1 MTLQRLP
8 ANEVLFTCLLAMSAS
23 AQAQN
28 WPDPYKTPNTV
39 GQFLEEQFSGIMME
53 CGMPQL
59 REETGVFHKT
69 TVKTS
74 VPTVVRQR
82 VPMNKPVVVRERES
96 AARVFGYIQSDNNV
110 STVTRDPGR
119 YLLEDM
125 EADPVPMLATGMSSV
140 AHTHTCSSVVTAGA
154 QANLNIP
161 LVDLKTA
168 LSADFSNKKQTV
180 LALVEGTFFSPIS
193 SMLNLG
199 NQVDQT
205 FARLLFWEWYSRN
218 PPVGSPV
225 YIKQFDGFTL
235 YEFAKERRDLNG
247 QVSFSAALGAPG
259 IASIK
264 TQVQAGVLVSDG
276 TDIKAFATGFYVDP
290 VSKNAYVQTEPVPSP
305 AALSTE
311 LSKVRAIATVEDPLV
326 LENRTSLH
334 TVEIQGMP
342 AALCSVSAWLIDPQP
357 TSGTLALRTANE
369 LDNNKSCRFTT
380 TFSARPE
387 VFTAANSNVSL
398 QYAVTSASSVSG
410 QQVRFSVSQINLT
423 TSRSP
428 MVAVAQV
435 NPSFSPR
442 RTTQGAATKTELT
455 WQVPIVIDDR
465 QNPLRPGGL
474 ITVRQGSLSCEQGE
488 VAITTDQQITVS
500 PEHQAVISVTH
511 SVFAGED
518 FDENA
523 SPARDCRFTATVDL
537 PLQDGGS
544 ATRTLATTHL
554 LYPAKKQVSAAVAPN
569 TPAATPVSRPP
580 QL

>member
-1 MTLQRLP
+1 VTLQRP
-8 ANEVLFTCLLAMSAS
+8 TTTSALFTCLLIISSS
-23 AQAQN
+23 AQGQN
-28 WPDPYKTPNTV
+28 WPDPYKAPNTV
-39 GQFLEEQFSGIMME
+39 GKFLEDQFSSIMTE

-59 REETGVFHKT
+59 REETGLFHNT
-69 TVKTS
+69 NVKSS
-74 VPTVVRQR
+74 VPTVIRQR
-82 VPMNKPVVVRERES
+82 VPMTKPVVLRERES

-110 STVTRDPGR
+110 STVTRDPAR

-154 QANLNIP
+154 QAKLNIP
-161 LVDLKTA
+161 IVDLKSA
-168 LSADFSNKKQTV
+168 LSADYSNKKQTV

-225 YIKQFDGFTL
+225 YIKQFDGFTI

-264 TQVQAGVLVSDG
+264 TQIQAGVLVSDG
-276 TDIKAFATGFYVDP
+276 TDVKAFATGFYVDP

-305 AALSTE
+305 AALAAE
-311 LSKVRAIATVEDPLV
+311 LSKVRPIATVEDPLV
-326 LENRTSLH
+326 LENRVSLH

-342 AALCSVSAWLIDPQP
+342 AALCSVNAWSVDPQP
-357 TSGTLALRTANE
+357 ASGTLALRTANE
-369 LDNNKSCRFTT
+369 LENNKSCRFTT
-380 TFSARPE
+380 SFLALPAI
-387 VFTAANSNVSL
+387 FAAANSNVSL
-398 QYAVTSASSVSG
+398 QYAITSTSKVSG
-410 QQVRFSVSQINLT
+410 QLVRFSVNQVNLT
-423 TSRSP
+423 TSTSP
-428 MVAVAQV
+428 MVALGQV
-435 NPSFSPR
+435 NPSFSVR
-442 RTTQGAATKTELT
+442 QTIQGAVTQTDLT
-455 WQVPIVIDDR
+455 WQVPIVVDDR
-465 QNPLRPGGL
+465 QNPLQPGGL
-474 ITVRQGSLSCEQGE
+474 IAIRQGSLTCEQGD
-488 VAITTDQQITVS
+488 VAITTDQQIAVS
-500 PEHQAVISVTH
+500 PEHKALIGITH

-518 FDENA
+518 FDEKG
-523 SPARDCRFTATVDL
+523 SPARDCRFTANLDL
-537 PLQDGGS
+537 PLQNGGS
-544 ATRTLATTHL
+544 ATRTLATAHL
-554 LYPAKKQVSAAVAPN
+554 LYPAKKQVSAVVPN